1 MKTNFVRQT
10 VLPVL
15 AAFIWGT
22 AFVAQSLGAELLP
35 PFAFN
40 AARSAVAFV
49 FLLAVCLVLRA
60 VRRGRGRPASSTVS
74 RGQLALGGLCCG
86 FLSIFGIILSHS
98 NIEFRPPQN
107 QWLRVIM

>member
-1 MKTNFVRQT
+1 MIEKTRDFCIKNQPRHGGDTMKTNFVRQT

-60 VRRGRGRPASSTVS
+60 VRRGRGRPASS
-74 RGQLALGGLCCG
+74 
-86 FLSIFGIILSHS
+86 SIFLA
-98 NIEFRPPQN
+98 FLVR
-107 QWLRVIM
+107 